1 MRTAVIVLIVV
12 VGFTQYAL
20 MYLAMRD
27 LVRRPRVRGG
37 NKVIWAMVVLCLPIL
52 GAILYD
58 WSGKTGF
65 RTRSARLSSSR
76 HPRETMVDESPL
88 PDMPP
93 SNVTSIRTARSYQSP
108 DGIVIPLRS
117 GPRPLPIR
125 ETFAG
130 PAANDPRKHEPTG
143 RSIARPTA
151 S

>member
-1 MRTAVIVLIVV
+1 VRTAVIVLIVL

-27 LVRRPRVRGG
+27 LVSRPRVRGG
-37 NKVIWAMVVLCLPIL
+37 NKVVWAIVVLCIPIL

-65 RTRSARLSSSR
+65 RTRSARSSSLAR
-76 HPRETMVDESPL
+76 RELVIDESPL

-93 SNVTSIRTARSYQSP
+93 ANVTSIRTARSFHSP

-130 PAANDPRKHEPTG
+130 PAANDPRKREPTG